1 MFNFDTAPIEA
12 AIAYV
17 AASAIDMRRGTAFGA
32 LVWRAE
38 AGVLEFDGPAEY
50 APLIELAARRAGW
63 VCARQVDGVCVAWRL
78 EAAPMDEADEPEQLV
93 LLAA

>member
-1 MFNFDTAPIEA
+1 MFTFDTADLEA

-63 VCARQVDGVCVAWRL
+63 VCVREQDGQCVAWRM
-78 EAAPMDEADEPEQLV
+78 EAAPIAEDDEPEQLV

>member
-1 MFNFDTAPIEA
+1 MFNFDTAPIEQS
-12 AIAYV
+12 IAYV

-50 APLIELAARRAGW
+50 AGLIELAAKRAGW
-63 VCARQVDGVCVAWRL
+63 VCVREQDGVCVAWRMQ
-78 EAAPMDEADEPEQLV
+78 AAPIDEQDEPEQLV